1 MDLDDRRLRQFA
13 GVLGLG
19 AAGFGALPLI
29 APGWFGR
36 LFGLEARRRPAAEA
50 AFRSVGVRD
59 VVLGLGLWSAAAHGG
74 KFAPWLLARALSD
87 TGDTIAAWLAIRQ
100 GARGPRFVALSVLAL
115 AAAATGSA
123 LWLAARQLAAAR
135 SA

>member
-13 GVLGLG
+13 GGLGLG
-19 AAGFGALPLI
+19 AAGFGVLPLI

-36 LFGLEARRRPAAEA
+36 QFGLETRRQPAAET
-50 AFRSVGVRD
+50 AFRSVGIRD

-87 TGDTIAAWLAIRQ
+87 TGDTIATWLAIRQ
-100 GARGPRFVALSVLAL
+100 GARSPRFIALSFLAL
-115 AAAATGSA
+115 AAAATGSV
-123 LWLAARQLAAAR
+123 LWLAARQLSPR
-135 SA
+135 SP

>member
-19 AAGFGALPLI
+19 AAGFGALPLV
-29 APGWFGR
+29 APRFFAR
-36 LFGLEARRRPAAEA
+36 LFGMDAGRRPAAEV

-74 KFAPWLLARALSD
+74 KLGPWLLARALSD
-87 TGDTIAAWLAIRQ
+87 TGDTIAAWLAIRR
-100 GARGPRFVALSVLAL
+100 GARSPRFIALSFLAL

-123 LWLAARQLAAAR
+123 LWLAARQLSAR